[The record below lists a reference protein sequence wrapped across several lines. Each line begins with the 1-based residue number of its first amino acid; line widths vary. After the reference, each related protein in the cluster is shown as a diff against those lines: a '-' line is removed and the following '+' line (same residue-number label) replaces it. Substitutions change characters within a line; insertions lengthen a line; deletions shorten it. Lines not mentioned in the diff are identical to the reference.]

1 MCYSFCLFLVFMTQK
16 QCFLLW
22 GSPLSSASQWQYF
35 ASRQRCVCSA
45 CAYLC
50 ICRVKCILM
59 FLFIGGLY
67 QVSGPFLCPG
77 DCNICDGHHHN
88 HRAVVQICKF
98 RMKGEERCFHFNNIW
113 LILIFAVTD
122 LLASH
127 ALCCLV
133 SHCLHYGEYFFFF
146 FMTWVWLH
154 HAIHDVH
161 FYRAFF
167 LVPVLVLGIPHTA
180 SDRKQE
186 VFHQPRGV
194 CVRRS
199 CHLYRHY
206 PDLPCLAANYR
217 LVQISPL
224 KGAWRTVAY
233 TCKY

>member
-1 MCYSFCLFLVFMTQK
+1 MTRK

-98 RMKGEERCFHFNNIW
+98 RMKGEEHCFHFNNIW
-113 LILIFAVTD
+113 LIWIFAVAD

-133 SHCLHYGEYFFFF
+133 SHCLHYGEYFFFIF
-146 FMTWVWLH
+146 
-154 HAIHDVH
+154 HDLSV
-161 FYRAFF
+161 
-167 LVPVLVLGIPHTA
+167 T
-180 SDRKQE
+180 S
-186 VFHQPRGV
+186 
-194 CVRRS
+194 S
-199 CHLYRHY
+199 CHPWCAFLQSFFSCSCSSSWHTTH
-206 PDLPCLAANYR
+206 
-217 LVQISPL
+217 SF
-224 KGAWRTVAY
+224 W
-233 TCKY
+233 